1 MKKNAFLFAGKENR
15 RIFTPVITTKAN
27 KMTTTTQIQ
36 NAKIITKYNGQELVE
51 AVLIGNGRKL
61 DCYKKPNGNFFVSL
75 EKFNA
80 DFFAGSAKV
89 LRTYELKTSD
99 FFAYWDKKLNEW
111 K

>member
-1 MKKNAFLFAGKENR
+1 
-15 RIFTPVITTKAN
+15 
-27 KMTTTTQIQ
+27 MTTTTQIQ

-75 EKFNA
+75 EKFNN
-80 DFFAGSAKV
+80 DIFATSAKV
-89 LRTYELKTSD
+89 LRTYELSQAD